1 MDKDAHTLL
10 LDAHK
15 HDPQWWVEI
24 MQVGKNAWEV
34 RHCSRPPFSRIVC
47 TQAYDMPAETIEEAK
62 VVVDA
67 SYRGFNPVVRVYGR
81 EDACDLERVN
91 STKAPPNKR

>member
-1 MDKDAHTLL
+1 
-10 LDAHK
+10 
-15 HDPQWWVEI
+15 
-24 MQVGKNAWEV
+24 
-34 RHCSRPPFSRIVC
+34 
-47 TQAYDMPAETIEEAK
+47 MPAETIEEAK